1 LHVDQYQYTFLSHK
15 SFKNKIKID
24 HSIPCHNNAIPL
36 RLGTFASTNIVF
48 QKNHEIE
55 LRLIKA
61 IVIDRLT
68 PSNSL
73 LPWACQYE

>member
-1 LHVDQYQYTFLSHK
+1 
-15 SFKNKIKID
+15 
-24 HSIPCHNNAIPL
+24 
-36 RLGTFASTNIVF
+36 LGTFAFTNIVF

-73 LPWACQYE
+73 LPLGLPI